1 MAKFAVSMPFEATR
15 KRLLHATG
23 TAAVAI
29 ALVAALA
36 GVMWGFSNAL
46 DLMLG
51 ALVVLI
57 PSIWV
62 ALGLTASRLGVGSL
76 WMGLTRYTA
85 AAVGFA
91 LLFAVRPSSAPEMV
105 LLGSI
110 LALLIPP
117 AVLVWQQLTQR

>member
-1 MAKFAVSMPFEATR
+1 MLSAT
-15 KRLLHATG
+15 L
-23 TAAVAI
+23 TAAAI
-29 ALVAALA
+29 IAVVAALSV
-36 GVMWGFSNAL
+36 VMWGVDAGL
-46 DLMLG
+46 DLLLG

-62 ALGLTASRLGVGSL
+62 ALSLTARRPGVGSV
-76 WMGLTRYTA
+76 WMGFARYTA

-91 LLFAVRPSSAPEMV
+91 LLFAMRPSSAPAMV

-117 AVLVWQQLTQR
+117 IVLVRQQRPNK